1 MSSTSESSVP
11 HVLDAVAERDQFL
24 GENRCIVCGFGMENF
39 LENCYIIAPGDE
51 QTAS

>member
-1 MSSTSESSVP
+1 MSSTSESS
-11 HVLDAVAERDQFL
+11 VLDAVAERDQFL
-24 GENRCIVCGFGMENF
+24 GENRCVVCGFGMEDF

>member
-1 MSSTSESSVP
+1 MSSSESSVLN
-11 HVLDAVAERDQFL
+11 VLDAVAERDQFL
-24 GENRCIVCGFGMENF
+24 GENRCIICGFGMEDF